1 MNRRRLLISL
11 AGTAAMAQPQT
22 YKVGDR
28 VEAHDIGWYK
38 GTIAGLGTGSNQGY
52 YLVKYDA
59 YSTQRYFKPA
69 DLRPGGPPDAPKSYP
84 AYRVGDRVEGYDFG
98 WHPARVTEVRQGKD
112 APEYLLQYEKFS
124 SARWY
129 HPKDMRAFGAGNAEK
144 ARDQAA
150 TAQGPRVGKYGIYSY
165 GATSSPPLYLGHFE
179 LLPGEKYRISRTS
192 AGPYYGEGTY
202 RFHADAAKV
211 EWLSGPLAE
220 PAWGGAFSVEGTR
233 HRIGLRARTVA
244 TNSQ

>member
-1 MNRRRLLISL
+1 MNRRSLLIAVS
-11 AGTAAMAQPQT
+11 GMGAMAQPQS

-28 VEAHDIGWYK
+28 VEAYDFGWYK
-38 GTIAGLGTGSNQGY
+38 GTITEVGTGSNQGY

-59 YSTQRYFKPA
+59 YSTARYFKPA
-69 DLRPGGPPDAPKSYP
+69 NLKPGGPPDTPKSYP

-98 WHPARVTEVRQGKD
+98 WHPARVTEVRQGQE
-112 APEYLLQYEKFS
+112 APEYLLQYEKYS

-129 HPKDMRAFGAGNAEK
+129 HPKDMRAFGAGDVEK

-150 TAQGPRVGKYGIYSY
+150 ATQGPRVGKYGIYTY
-165 GATSSPPLYLGHFE
+165 GATGAAPVYLGHFE
-179 LLPGEKYRISRTS
+179 LLDGGKYRISRTS
-192 AGPYYGEGTY
+192 GGPYYGEGTY
-202 RFHADAAKV
+202 RFNGAASKV

-220 PAWGGAFSVEGTR
+220 PGWEGAFSVEGTR
-233 HRIGLRARTVA
+233 HRIGLKARTVA